1 MVTTEMPSKWQALA
15 ESVAPSSLSHP
26 FSLCLSFSRFL
37 CPPQASAHAQWPT
50 LASVWSPIMHSD
62 GCVST
67 QPDVREASLS
77 EQQAKINCEVSPG
90 NRFLCWSFCFLCL
103 SDYLILSL
111 VLAVIVLSVYICVIF
126 LSLLTTFSTPHC
138 AFSCYLV
145 ISSSEIYL
153 LSFSFCFPLFP
164 DTHSQAG
171 APQCTLNIHCG
182 FLLCDWIGLVQI
194 VRFYFTKRG
203 EKAPKYSWYW
213 ESGNFFAGVKHF

>member
-1 MVTTEMPSKWQALA
+1 
-15 ESVAPSSLSHP
+15 
-26 FSLCLSFSRFL
+26 
-37 CPPQASAHAQWPT
+37 
-50 LASVWSPIMHSD
+50 MHSD
-62 GCVST
+62 GCVSA

-111 VLAVIVLSVYICVIF
+111 SLAVIVLSVYSCVIF

-145 ISSSEIYL
+145 ICSSVIYL

-164 DTHSQAG
+164 GTHSQAG

-182 FLLCDWIGLVQI
+182 FLLCDCIGLVQI
-194 VRFYFTKRG
+194 VCFYFTNRG
-203 EKAPKYSWYW
+203 EKAPKYSRYW
-213 ESGNFFAGVKHF
+213 GSGNFFAGVKHF